1 MEEQH
6 IVADRTLIRTARVI
20 SAIFTPFSIPFLA
33 FLILFL
39 FSYLRI
45 MPIQYK
51 LIVLGVVYCFT
62 ILMPTLTIFLFRKI
76 NGFSPEDLGE
86 RKRRFMPFLLTIT
99 SYVFCLVMMHRLNIP
114 WYMTGIILAALIM
127 MVICIVVNL
136 KWKLSEHMAGVGAIV
151 GGLVSFSALFGYN
164 PVWWLCL
171 FILIAGVLGTA
182 RIILQ
187 HHTLGE
193 VLVGFA
199 VGLICSL
206 LVLHP
211 ASDPV
216 SVDLLNYC
224 LDHMLA
230 PQESIGVQAL
240 SIRMAYQLCKSE
252 PELLKELQLILENAD
267 TEYYSTG
274 VKTTIRN
281 ILKKINK

>member
-1 MEEQH
+1 MVEEQH

-76 NGFSPEDLGE
+76 NGFNPEDLGE

-211 ASDPV
+211 
-216 SVDLLNYC
+216 
-224 LDHMLA
+224 
-230 PQESIGVQAL
+230 L
-240 SIRMAYQLCKSE
+240 S
-252 PELLKELQLILENAD
+252 
-267 TEYYSTG
+267 
-274 VKTTIRN
+274 N
-281 ILKKINK
+281 ILFRVFLF

>member
-51 LIVLGVVYCFT
+51 LIVLGVVYCYT

-211 ASDPV
+211 
-216 SVDLLNYC
+216 
-224 LDHMLA
+224 
-230 PQESIGVQAL
+230 L
-240 SIRMAYQLCKSE
+240 S
-252 PELLKELQLILENAD
+252 
-267 TEYYSTG
+267 
-274 VKTTIRN
+274 N
-281 ILKKINK
+281 ILFRIFLF

>member
-20 SAIFTPFSIPFLA
+20 SAILTPFSIPFLA

-211 ASDPV
+211 
-216 SVDLLNYC
+216 
-224 LDHMLA
+224 
-230 PQESIGVQAL
+230 L
-240 SIRMAYQLCKSE
+240 S
-252 PELLKELQLILENAD
+252 
-267 TEYYSTG
+267 
-274 VKTTIRN
+274 N
-281 ILKKINK
+281 ILFRVFLF

>member
-1 MEEQH
+1 MVEEQH
-6 IVADRTLIRTARVI
+6 IVADRSLIRTARVI

-164 PVWWLCL
+164 PVWWLCTVYP
-171 FILIAGVLGTA
+171 GVDDITCRINK
-182 RIILQ
+182 RIIQ
-187 HHTLGE
+187 
-193 VLVGFA
+193 
-199 VGLICSL
+199 I
-206 LVLHP
+206 
-211 ASDPV
+211 
-216 SVDLLNYC
+216 VDL
-224 LDHMLA
+224 
-230 PQESIGVQAL
+230 I
-240 SIRMAYQLCKSE
+240 
-252 PELLKELQLILENAD
+252 
-267 TEYYSTG
+267 
-274 VKTTIRN
+274 KTCVEHVS
-281 ILKKINK
+281 K

>member
-1 MEEQH
+1 MVEEQH
-6 IVADRTLIRTARVI
+6 IVADRSLIRTARVI

-151 GGLVSFSALFGYN
+151 GLVSFSALFGYN

-211 ASDPV
+211 
-216 SVDLLNYC
+216 
-224 LDHMLA
+224 
-230 PQESIGVQAL
+230 L
-240 SIRMAYQLCKSE
+240 S
-252 PELLKELQLILENAD
+252 
-267 TEYYSTG
+267 
-274 VKTTIRN
+274 N
-281 ILKKINK
+281 ILFRIFLF

>member
-1 MEEQH
+1 MVKEQH
-6 IVADRTLIRTARVI
+6 IVADRSLIRTARVI

-211 ASDPV
+211 
-216 SVDLLNYC
+216 
-224 LDHMLA
+224 
-230 PQESIGVQAL
+230 L
-240 SIRMAYQLCKSE
+240 S
-252 PELLKELQLILENAD
+252 
-267 TEYYSTG
+267 
-274 VKTTIRN
+274 N
-281 ILKKINK
+281 ILFRIFLF

>member
-1 MEEQH
+1 MVEEQH
-6 IVADRTLIRTARVI
+6 IVADRSLIRTARVI

-187 HHTLGE
+187 HLFR
-193 VLVGFA
+193 LMM
-199 VGLICSL
+199 GLY
-206 LVLHP
+206 
-211 ASDPV
+211 SDIV
-216 SVDLLNYC
+216 I
-224 LDHMLA
+224 HW
-230 PQESIGVQAL
+230 QA
-240 SIRMAYQLCKSE
+240 
-252 PELLKELQLILENAD
+252 
-267 TEYYSTG
+267 
-274 VKTTIRN
+274 
-281 ILKKINK
+281 

>member
-39 FSYLRI
+39 FSYLRV

-211 ASDPV
+211 
-216 SVDLLNYC
+216 
-224 LDHMLA
+224 
-230 PQESIGVQAL
+230 L
-240 SIRMAYQLCKSE
+240 S
-252 PELLKELQLILENAD
+252 
-267 TEYYSTG
+267 
-274 VKTTIRN
+274 N
-281 ILKKINK
+281 ILFRIFLF

>member
-1 MEEQH
+1 MVEEQH
-6 IVADRTLIRTARVI
+6 IVADRSLIRTARVI

-164 PVWWLCL
+164 PVGWLCI
-171 FILIAGVLGTA
+171 FILVAGVLGTA

-193 VLVGFA
+193 VMGGFA
-199 VGLICSL
+199 VGLICTL

-211 ASDPV
+211 LSK
-216 SVDLLNYC
+216 LLFR
-224 LDHMLA
+224 LF
-230 PQESIGVQAL
+230 SIFL
-240 SIRMAYQLCKSE
+240 F
-252 PELLKELQLILENAD
+252 
-267 TEYYSTG
+267 
-274 VKTTIRN
+274 
-281 ILKKINK
+281 

>member
-33 FLILFL
+33 FLILFP

-211 ASDPV
+211 
-216 SVDLLNYC
+216 
-224 LDHMLA
+224 
-230 PQESIGVQAL
+230 L
-240 SIRMAYQLCKSE
+240 S
-252 PELLKELQLILENAD
+252 
-267 TEYYSTG
+267 
-274 VKTTIRN
+274 N
-281 ILKKINK
+281 ILFRIFLF

>member
-187 HHTLGE
+187 HHTLGG

-211 ASDPV
+211 
-216 SVDLLNYC
+216 
-224 LDHMLA
+224 
-230 PQESIGVQAL
+230 L
-240 SIRMAYQLCKSE
+240 S
-252 PELLKELQLILENAD
+252 
-267 TEYYSTG
+267 
-274 VKTTIRN
+274 N
-281 ILKKINK
+281 ILFRIFLF

>member
-206 LVLHP
+206 LVL
-211 ASDPV
+211 S
-216 SVDLLNYC
+216 
-224 LDHMLA
+224 
-230 PQESIGVQAL
+230 
-240 SIRMAYQLCKSE
+240 
-252 PELLKELQLILENAD
+252 LIH
-267 TEYYSTG
+267 
-274 VKTTIRN
+274 I
-281 ILKKINK
+281 